1 MLLTAPLPV
10 ERAEHALV
18 KRFDPVLTS
27 PFHMEWLVPLDATT
41 EDDYTRAIAEKAEAI
56 LRSARF
62 MSALHADDPT
72 DLEVRLWVEAAQ
84 ANGCVSITWEPG
96 VQRFGFHLLDESLR
110 ERLGCIVFDA
120 LPCVGASES
129 LTQAQEV
136 MDAALE
142 AMANAERKEPDAVA
156 AYVRAS
162 RKGSTS
168 VRIHDA
174 PGTDAD
180 E

>member
-1 MLLTAPLPV
+1 M
-10 ERAEHALV
+10 

-62 MSALHADDPT
+62 MGTLRASDPT

-84 ANGCVSITWEPG
+84 ANACVSITWEPG
-96 VQRFGFHLLDESLR
+96 VERYGFHLLDESLR

-120 LPCVGASES
+120 LPCVD
-129 LTQAQEV
+129 AQESADQADRI
-136 MDAALE
+136 MDAAVR
-142 AMANAERKEPDAVA
+142 AMQDAESRTPEAVA
-156 AYVRAS
+156 EHYRAS
-162 RKGSTS
+162 RDEFTRVPVQEA
-168 VRIHDA
+168 VR
-174 PGTDAD
+174 DAD